1 MSVCRLGCHTS
12 AHRVLTSTQ
21 PISTSMR
28 IAALDDEPLQLDLI
42 KRTIASIGHECHGYE
57 DGASLLRDLRRETF
71 DMLVLDWQLPD
82 ISGPDLVRWV
92 RSNLDRRMHIKFVTN
107 RREERDIVEGLAAG
121 ADDFMVKPIRVG
133 ELAAR
138 VRALLRRVYASEADS
153 ELVFGR
159 YRFVIGMPVLE
170 MDGKPVDLKH
180 REYELALFLFQNM
193 GRLLSREHLREAV
206 WGRGSEIPSR
216 SLDTHI
222 SRLRNKLE
230 LRPAH
235 GYLLTAIYGLG
246 YRFETMAAASTS
258 GQDAA
263 AAPSGADPKP
273 EVAAP

>member
-1 MSVCRLGCHTS
+1 
-12 AHRVLTSTQ
+12 
-21 PISTSMR
+21 MR
-28 IAALDDEPLQLDLI
+28 IAALDDEPLQLELI
-42 KRTIASIGHECHGYE
+42 KRTMVSIGHECHTFDHGE
-57 DGASLLRDLRRETF
+57 ALLRELRKETF
-71 DMLVLDWQLPD
+71 DLLILDWQLPD
-82 ISGPDLVRWV
+82 ISGPDVVRWV
-92 RSNLDRRMHIKFVTN
+92 RSNLDRRVPILFVTN

-121 ADDFMVKPIRVG
+121 ADDFMVKPIRIG

-138 VRALLRRVYASEADS
+138 VRALLRRIYASQGDT

-159 YRFVIGMPVLE
+159 YRFVIGMPILE

-206 WGRGSEIPSR
+206 WGRGADISSR

-230 LRPAH
+230 LRPAN

-246 YRFETMAAASTS
+246 YRFETMAAASAPHKDEAKPETHP
-258 GQDAA
+258 AA
-263 AAPSGADPKP
+263 AKTDTPTT
-273 EVAAP
+273 

>member
-1 MSVCRLGCHTS
+1 MS
-12 AHRVLTSTQ
+12 
-21 PISTSMR
+21 
-28 IAALDDEPLQLDLI
+28 
-42 KRTIASIGHECHGYE
+42 
-57 DGASLLRDLRRETF
+57 
-71 DMLVLDWQLPD
+71 
-82 ISGPDLVRWV
+82 
-92 RSNLDRRMHIKFVTN
+92 SNLDRRVPILFVTN

-121 ADDFMVKPIRVG
+121 ADDFMVKPIRIG

-138 VRALLRRVYASEADS
+138 VRALLRRIYASQGDT

-159 YRFVIGMPVLE
+159 YRFVIGMPILE

-206 WGRGSEIPSR
+206 WGRGADIPSR

-230 LRPAH
+230 LRPAN

-246 YRFETMAAASTS
+246 YRFETMAAAS
-258 GQDAA
+258 
-263 AAPSGADPKP
+263 APHKDEAKP
-273 EVAAP
+273 ETHPAAKTDTPTT